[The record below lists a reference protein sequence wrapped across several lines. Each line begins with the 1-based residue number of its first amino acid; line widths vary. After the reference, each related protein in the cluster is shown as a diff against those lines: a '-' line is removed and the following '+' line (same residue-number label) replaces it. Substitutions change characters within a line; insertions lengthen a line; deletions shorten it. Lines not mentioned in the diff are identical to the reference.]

1 MLVLPETPIVT
12 SLICGTVF
20 PGGRSHWLG
29 SLKVVQCQLVS
40 REREKQAIF
49 LLVLGCGVHPKLSI
63 SGKRIGYAVC
73 ILSGL
78 HLVFSSGLT
87 ANASEYFQT
96 VMCFLS
102 SFC

>member
-49 LLVLGCGVHPKLSI
+49 LLVLGCGVHPKLSTTREEDWI
-63 SGKRIGYAVC
+63 C
-73 ILSGL
+73 CL
-78 HLVFSSGLT
+78 HPIRPSSI
-87 ANASEYFQT
+87 
-96 VMCFLS
+96 FLS
-102 SFC
+102 WPYS